1 MNMQLFK
8 PDMAKKL
15 RVSIRQ
21 LERLVVLGK
30 IPAPDGITRPGG
42 SYWLLTP
49 ELKKIIENQRRP
61 ER

>member
-1 MNMQLFK
+1 MRVFK

-21 LERLVVLGK
+21 LERLVILGK

-42 SYWLLTP
+42 SYWLLTT
-49 ELKKIIENQRRP
+49 ELNKIIDNQRRP